1 MSVRLIPI
9 ERRCVD
15 PNQPWEAANAE
26 SAVRRGHF
34 TGIRAPLDASRNFI
48 EYQAKRICLS
58 CSWQSSQMAIVIRR
72 SAARGGISAILLV
85 GMSSRR
91 AAPWTVFHGHRQ
103 RRPCFAKRAQE
114 LPAFNA
120 QRRQPSRRDAQPWT
134 HGCANSFNCRL
145 SQHLAG
151 LKITQSLV
159 SSVSLVRC
167 EEVAEPARHER
178 CAVSGRVA
186 DEIAVASIES
196 PS

>member
-1 MSVRLIPI
+1 
-9 ERRCVD
+9 
-15 PNQPWEAANAE
+15 
-26 SAVRRGHF
+26 
-34 TGIRAPLDASRNFI
+34 
-48 EYQAKRICLS
+48 
-58 CSWQSSQMAIVIRR
+58 MAIKSDGYSHSSIGGKGRDFSDPVGRHGHWT
-72 SAARGGISAILLV
+72 ARPCSGGRPKRCSLRQTARPKVLFFL
-85 GMSSRR
+85 SSRR
-91 AAPWTVFHGHRQ
+91 PAPWTVFHGHRQ

-134 HGCANSFNCRL
+134 HRCANSFNCRL